1 MSDKPIFPYGQ
12 PEENT
17 GYLLWQVTMGW
28 HLRMNQQL
36 RPVGLTLT
44 QFSLLAGLYW
54 LSRQGEAVTQQR
66 LANYATTDKMMTSKV
81 LQTLERKG
89 LVERH
94 SHPQD
99 GRAKQLRLTALGE
112 SLLRQAH
119 AVMEQ
124 AAARFFGPLQADAGL
139 FNELVSRL
147 IRIEGPAT
155 ALSSFA
161 GARYR
166 TQSWT
171 R

>member
-1 MSDKPIFPYGQ
+1 MNDTPIFAYEQ
-12 PEENT
+12 PEEST

-66 LANYATTDKMMTSKV
+66 LADYAHTDRMMTSKV

-89 LVERH
+89 LIARH
-94 SHPQD
+94 HHPQD
-99 GRAKQLRLTALGE
+99 GRAKQLRLTDAGAG
-112 SLLRQAH
+112 LLRQAH

-124 AAARFFGPLQADAGL
+124 ADAQFFGPLQADALL
-139 FNELVSRL
+139 FNQLLSRL
-147 IRIEGPAT
+147 MG
-155 ALSSFA
+155 
-161 GARYR
+161 
-166 TQSWT
+166 
-171 R
+171 

>member
-1 MSDKPIFPYGQ
+1 MDNKPIFSYQQ

-28 HLRMNQQL
+28 HLRMNQHL

-66 LANYATTDKMMTSKV
+66 LADYAHTDRMMTSKV

-94 SHPQD
+94 SHAQD
-99 GRAKQLRLTALGE
+99 GRAKQLRLTDAGE

-124 AAARFFGPLQADAGL
+124 ADAQFFGPLQAEAGM
-139 FNELVSRL
+139 FNQLLLRL
-147 IRIEGPAT
+147 M
-155 ALSSFA
+155 S
-161 GARYR
+161 
-166 TQSWT
+166 
-171 R
+171 

>member
-1 MSDKPIFPYGQ
+1 MDDKPIFSYQQ

-66 LANYATTDKMMTSKV
+66 LADYAHTDRMMTSKV

-99 GRAKQLRLTALGE
+99 ARAKQLRLTDAGE
-112 SLLRQAH
+112 HLLRQAH

-124 AAARFFGPLQADAGL
+124 ADAHFFGPLQAEAGL
-139 FNELVSRL
+139 FNHLLARL
-147 IRIEGPAT
+147 LG
-155 ALSSFA
+155 
-161 GARYR
+161 
-166 TQSWT
+166 
-171 R
+171 

>member
-1 MSDKPIFPYGQ
+1 MNDKPIFSYQQ

-28 HLRMNQQL
+28 HLRMNQHL

-66 LANYATTDKMMTSKV
+66 LADYAHTDRMMTSKV

-94 SHPQD
+94 SHQQD
-99 GRAKQLRLTALGE
+99 GRAKQLRLTDAGE
-112 SLLRQAH
+112 GLLRQAH
-119 AVMEQ
+119 TVMEHADAQ
-124 AAARFFGPLQADAGL
+124 FFGPLQAEAGL
-139 FNELVSRL
+139 FNQLLVRL
-147 IRIEGPAT
+147 M
-155 ALSSFA
+155 S
-161 GARYR
+161 
-166 TQSWT
+166 
-171 R
+171 